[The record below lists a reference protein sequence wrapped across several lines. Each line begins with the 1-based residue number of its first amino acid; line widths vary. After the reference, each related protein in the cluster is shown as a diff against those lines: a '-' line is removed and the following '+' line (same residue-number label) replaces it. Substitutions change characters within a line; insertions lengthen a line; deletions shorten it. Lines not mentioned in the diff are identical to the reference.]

1 MSNDVTVNDAPQVG
15 PNDQS
20 SAAATPQK
28 RKVSDFF
35 KIVPSSEHIKQI
47 DEMMAPD
54 SMDLRNVFKSGQL
67 LKTVWFSHSPLS
79 AVGDATIAVS
89 SVGGNSGSIL
99 NSPARS
105 RKQDHPRRGRSSV
118 RHNYDDGADATIEEE
133 VKVDEENEVE
143 LEEEEDEEA
152 DAAIEGQEEE
162 NDGNCKSLIYST
174 LTADDFPSFRSFL

>member
-1 MSNDVTVNDAPQVG
+1 MTVNDAPQVG

-35 KIVPSSEHIKQI
+35 MIVPSSEHIKQI

-99 NSPARS
+99 NSPART

-118 RHNYDDGADATIEEE
+118 RHNYDDGADATGTHSA
-133 VKVDEENEVE
+133 V
-143 LEEEEDEEA
+143 A
-152 DAAIEGQEEE
+152 QAAPLR
-162 NDGNCKSLIYST
+162 NGN
-174 LTADDFPSFRSFL
+174 